1 MNSHITQQ
9 GTVNHWVA
17 QGASGF
23 SDPSGSLYMIMPD
36 TPDSLSDGWNSQSGV
51 QDDYPL
57 ARLSSHGQVE
67 GAAQSQA
74 VTQGQ
79 VATTQA
85 QRREQRPRKKRE
97 ENRERS
103 ANMMTRFT

>member
-1 MNSHITQQ
+1 
-9 GTVNHWVA
+9 
-17 QGASGF
+17 
-23 SDPSGSLYMIMPD
+23 MIMPD
-36 TPDSLSDGWNSQSGV
+36 TPDSLSDEWNSQSRV

-85 QRREQRPRKKRE
+85 QRREQRPKEKRGG
-97 ENRERS
+97 
-103 ANMMTRFT
+103 